1 MEDSVGDCRWVVS
14 GGLALGIVRG
24 CESGGY
30 WRWVVSGG
38 VGDGGRRVFHS
49 VNTQSKIKLPSLS

>member
-1 MEDSVGDCRWVVS
+1 MEDSVGDWRWVVS

-30 WRWVVSGG
+30 YWRWV
-38 VGDGGRRVFHS
+38 
-49 VNTQSKIKLPSLS
+49 Q